1 MTSTITKDT
10 YAGTVSVSSNSNSSV
25 ATASI
30 SGSTLTITPVAV
42 GTATITI
49 KEANGNK
56 TAKYTVTV
64 TAKNYQVSSGSP
76 TYHTELATAYTAVGA
91 EGIITVLADNTDTS
105 TVTIDKNVTLNTGSA
120 KTVTRTK
127 TITVNSGK
135 TLTITGTGKITSSS
149 SINTITNNGTFS
161 MATNATIENTVYNGG
176 KGAISNSGTVTIN
189 NGTIVGRYA
198 GILNNISNEKTS
210 IVNINGGVVKATQSG
225 GSNSYG
231 IYNQGTNTTYPHT
244 VTITG
249 GTVGATDGDLYG
261 IYNYGVAATTTVSGG
276 YVYGSTSGI
285 GNAGTVNIEN
295 GTVSA
300 RGQGIHNSVSVTETS
315 IVNIS
320 GGLVK
325 ATQGSDGYGIWNTG
339 TNTTYPHIVTITGGT
354 VGATDGDN
362 YGISNS
368 GVAATTTI
376 KGGYVCGSNSA
387 ISNGGTVNIENGIV
401 SAPYAGIYSSSAQRT
416 TTVNISGG
424 LVKATESGGLN
435 GYGIYTQGTNTTYPQ
450 TVTITGGTVGSTD
463 VKYGIYNYGAAVTTT
478 VKGGNVYGSDRA
490 INNSSSATTYIGDE
504 TAILS
509 TSSPLISGGTY
520 GLYNSSASWY
530 FYNGKIQGT
539 EMAYNGS
546 YTGVRDGYAVKSG
559 TEGSYKTAY
568 LGKIDNPT
576 TISAVSPLLY
586 GISGNMVSVSNQTNV
601 PYYAVGTQL
610 TSSNYSSS
618 GSTTIPTISGKA
630 VGTYTVYYYIPA
642 GGVYNAKSG
651 SVSVT
656 IRYVKAE
663 EVSYTPSDSGWNP
676 GNVQNALDILYSLL
690 Q

>member
-1 MTSTITKDT
+1 M
-10 YAGTVSVSSNSNSSV
+10 
-25 ATASI
+25 
-30 SGSTLTITPVAV
+30 
-42 GTATITI
+42 
-49 KEANGNK
+49 
-56 TAKYTVTV
+56 
-64 TAKNYQVSSGSP
+64 
-76 TYHTELATAYTAVGA
+76 
-91 EGIITVLADNTDTS
+91 
-105 TVTIDKNVTLNTGSA
+105 
-120 KTVTRTK
+120 
-127 TITVNSGK
+127 
-135 TLTITGTGKITSSS
+135 
-149 SINTITNNGTFS
+149 
-161 MATNATIENTVYNGG
+161 
-176 KGAISNSGTVTIN
+176 
-189 NGTIVGRYA
+189 
-198 GILNNISNEKTS
+198 
-210 IVNINGGVVKATQSG
+210 
-225 GSNSYG
+225 
-231 IYNQGTNTTYPHT
+231 
-244 VTITG
+244 
-249 GTVGATDGDLYG
+249 
-261 IYNYGVAATTTVSGG
+261 
-276 YVYGSTSGI
+276 
-285 GNAGTVNIEN
+285 
-295 GTVSA
+295 
-300 RGQGIHNSVSVTETS
+300 
-315 IVNIS
+315 
-320 GGLVK
+320 K